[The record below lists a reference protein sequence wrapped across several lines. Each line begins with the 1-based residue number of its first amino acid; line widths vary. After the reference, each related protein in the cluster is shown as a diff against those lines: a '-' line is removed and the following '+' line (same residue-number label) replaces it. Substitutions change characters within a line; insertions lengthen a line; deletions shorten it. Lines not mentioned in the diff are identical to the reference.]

1 MPDNVL
7 QSIGL
12 SPEWFSQVM
21 GTVANGTPSPDQSGA
36 PAQPPQMPMSAQEAG
51 VPATPQDPGTPA
63 AATPPTVPQDPAAP
77 VNAMQGVNPAPVQ
90 PQAPQAAPPPQR
102 HSLLDTIGKIANAF
116 AVGGHAT
123 PQYGPQGYW
132 QRDQVDRANA
142 LVDEQQKVDLNRL
155 KIASNTMDNSTQQG
169 KQIQG
174 VAAGLQSLIK
184 ANPQNYAPGT
194 PGAANAWGAL
204 AQRAGL
210 DPQKAAQIF
219 SQVQSDPNALAA
231 LASGADDGGKE
242 KYGGN
247 VIYATGPD
255 GKLTAFQAGL
265 GSNEGRNILPAGY
278 TPVDPTKFV
287 DAGGTQVGY
296 GAQSGALKPG
306 LVINKTVTP
315 DAAAGIT
322 SRENLAA
329 QAIAAARDRAT
340 AAAAAKNKPVDNA
353 EIQGILSNIQN
364 GFNDLHTMKALPG
377 DDAGTVGNVLSAVGR
392 TGVGQYVG
400 EQANNAAA
408 QKRIEVTKS
417 LKQLQQQF
425 IKSLPASAT
434 RSRFEQE
441 IVSASLPDPYKM
453 SYGTANTVL
462 QQYRKQF
469 GDIYSRAAAAA
480 NEEKTPTAPTAA
492 LPPRIQ
498 GTLHPA
504 APANGGWSIVGVH

>member
-51 VPATPQDPGTPA
+51 VPASPQDPGMPA
-63 AATPPTVPQDPAAP
+63 AATPPMVPQDPAAP

-142 LVDEQQKVDLNRL
+142 LADHAQAAELNTQ
-155 KIASNTMDNSTQQG
+155 KIASNQMDNLSQQG

-174 VAAGLQSLIK
+174 AAAQLQAIVK
-184 ANPQNYAPGT
+184 ANPQIDPGK
-194 PGAANAWGAL
+194 AWGL
-204 AQRAGL
+204 LSQRFGL

-219 SQVQSDPNALAA
+219 SDIQADPNALTA

-242 KYGGN
+242 KYSGN
-247 VIYATGPD
+247 LTYVKNPTTGEVRV
-255 GKLTAFQAGL
+255 LQAGL
-265 GSNEGRNILPAGY
+265 ASNDARNILPQGFVPIAAPGG
-278 TPVDPTKFV
+278 VKVV
-287 DAGGTQVGY
+287 DAGDHNILYDNNGNSLGTV
-296 GAQSGALKPG
+296 A
-306 LVINKTVTP
+306 KTVTP
-315 DAAAGIT
+315 DAAARNSTEIQIAGMPARPQAPKPGAPKTDPYTGFSTSVRGLQSLDKSLNDLVTNPNLPGATGLVAGRLNVTSGQRAIQGQIDSLEGQAIPAAIAAIKASGGASPRAVSEIT
-322 SRENLAA
+322 GEAKGLIGAIRNRNMDPEDYIANVNAARGRLRDRISDLTNDAVRQGFAVRGSDGTIHPAA
-329 QAIAAARDRAT
+329 QA
-340 AAAAAKNKPVDNA
+340 
-353 EIQGILSNIQN
+353 
-364 GFNDLHTMKALPG
+364 
-377 DDAGTVGNVLSAVGR
+377 
-392 TGVGQYVG
+392 
-400 EQANNAAA
+400 
-408 QKRIEVTKS
+408 
-417 LKQLQQQF
+417 
-425 IKSLPASAT
+425 PA
-434 RSRFEQE
+434 
-441 IVSASLPDPYKM
+441 
-453 SYGTANTVL
+453 
-462 QQYRKQF
+462 
-469 GDIYSRAAAAA
+469 
-480 NEEKTPTAPTAA
+480 APTAA